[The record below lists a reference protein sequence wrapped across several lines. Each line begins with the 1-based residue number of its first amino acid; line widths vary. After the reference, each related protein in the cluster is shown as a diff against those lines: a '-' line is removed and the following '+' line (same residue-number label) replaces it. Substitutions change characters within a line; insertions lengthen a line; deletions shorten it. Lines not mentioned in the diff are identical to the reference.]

1 MNKEDNVIL
10 PKEHGPSILEC
21 DDKQFDEMPEKEF
34 KIMIIGLLKNTEK
47 QKHALKKSMYD
58 KNKNSTGKWRC

>member
-34 KIMIIGLLKNTEK
+34 KRMITRSLSNTKE
-47 QKHALKKSMYD
+47 
-58 KNKNSTGKWRC
+58 